1 MPWKLNIAIYQE
13 SAHLSSLDATHSYI
27 WYSQFCNVPL
37 YVFHECSIRSSTLS
51 GVSCQHNVKG
61 YWIILQF
68 ALGFGHLCCLF
79 IIILGGPCPSYHFER
94 GGTSFIWAVFLKLMK
109 EVKPLHPTQSPHK
122 SPFPSRS
129 RWNCQSWLLKP
140 KPPKPQMV
148 LVCFV
153 LAGEH
158 ALNQFGYGFF

>member
-79 IIILGGPCPSYHFER
+79 IIILGGPCPSYR
-94 GGTSFIWAVFLKLMK
+94 FIWAVFF
-109 EVKPLHPTQSPHK
+109 ETHERGEAAASVRSHPTSLHSQAVQGETVKVGCWNQNHQNH
-122 SPFPSRS
+122 
-129 RWNCQSWLLKP
+129 RWCLS
-140 KPPKPQMV
+140 V
-148 LVCFV
+148 LFWQ
-153 LAGEH
+153 GSTH
-158 ALNQFGYGFF
+158 